1 MHQILSRAAAGGLMV
16 LMLGFAPS
24 AFAADDEPVQEPHIV
39 RKVER
44 AELKQEWHAD
54 LQALREEL
62 KAAFAE
68 AKTACRETD
77 DKAACRAAR
86 EALRAEMRTLFG
98 EFREEH
104 KSARRQTKLERA
116 KP

>member
-1 MHQILSRAAAGGLMV
+1 MV
-16 LMLGFAPS
+16 LMLGFAPG
-24 AFAADDEPVQEPHIV
+24 AFAADDEPVQEPRIV
-39 RKVER
+39 RKAER
-44 AELKQEWHAD
+44 AELKLERRAD
-54 LQALREEL
+54 LEALREQL

-68 AKTACRETD
+68 AKVACRDTD

-86 EALRAEMRTLFG
+86 AALREEMRTLFG

-104 KSARRQTKLERA
+104 KTARRAAKLERA